1 MRTRLCLIAKVVWG
15 GAIAIAVIGIVA
27 LPASAQQNPAAS
39 LTAAAPSPASVLPGG
54 LQVAITPYLW
64 LPGLDMTIT
73 TPLQRASEID
83 ISAGAAELLGD
94 LSGIPVPATV
104 EIRAGP
110 LSILGDIFHIPLGV
124 GVTTRNIFFN
134 GGTSSITENIG
145 TAVFLYH
152 AVEQPLQSIDAGAG
166 FRSWGVSTVT
176 TLNPGILP
184 GTSVTASGGWTD
196 PLIAARY
203 HRDFGN
209 GFGLTAYGDLGG
221 FDLNAHYDWQI
232 IGSLDYAWKPW
243 VSLHLGYRSL
253 NVTYQ
258 ATNSPIGFNVHM
270 KGPILAATFRF

>member
-1 MRTRLCLIAKVVWG
+1 MCLI
-15 GAIAIAVIGIVA
+15 
-27 LPASAQQNPAAS
+27 
-39 LTAAAPSPASVLPGG
+39 
-54 LQVAITPYLW
+54 
-64 LPGLDMTIT
+64 
-73 TPLQRASEID
+73 
-83 ISAGAAELLGD
+83 
-94 LSGIPVPATV
+94 
-104 EIRAGP
+104 
-110 LSILGDIFHIPLGV
+110 
-124 GVTTRNIFFN
+124 
-134 GGTSSITENIG
+134 
-145 TAVFLYH
+145 
-152 AVEQPLQSIDAGAG
+152 
-166 FRSWGVSTVT
+166 STVT

-203 HRDFGN
+203 HRDFRN

>member
-1 MRTRLCLIAKVVWG
+1 L
-15 GAIAIAVIGIVA
+15 
-27 LPASAQQNPAAS
+27 
-39 LTAAAPSPASVLPGG
+39 
-54 LQVAITPYLW
+54 
-64 LPGLDMTIT
+64 
-73 TPLQRASEID
+73 
-83 ISAGAAELLGD
+83 
-94 LSGIPVPATV
+94 
-104 EIRAGP
+104 
-110 LSILGDIFHIPLGV
+110 HIPLGV
-124 GVTTRNIFFN
+124 GVTTRNTFFN
-134 GGTSSITENIG
+134 GGASSITENIG

-166 FRSWGVSTVT
+166 FRGWGVSTVT

-209 GFGLTAYGDLGG
+209 GLGLTAYGDLGG
-221 FDLNAHYDWQI
+221 FDLNAHNDWQI

-270 KGPILAATFRF
+270 KGPVLAATLRF

>member
-1 MRTRLCLIAKVVWG
+1 M
-15 GAIAIAVIGIVA
+15 
-27 LPASAQQNPAAS
+27 
-39 LTAAAPSPASVLPGG
+39 
-54 LQVAITPYLW
+54 
-64 LPGLDMTIT
+64 
-73 TPLQRASEID
+73 
-83 ISAGAAELLGD
+83 
-94 LSGIPVPATV
+94 
-104 EIRAGP
+104 
-110 LSILGDIFHIPLGV
+110 
-124 GVTTRNIFFN
+124 
-134 GGTSSITENIG
+134 
-145 TAVFLYH
+145 FLYH

-209 GFGLTAYGDLGG
+209 GLGLTAYGDLGG